1 MLFGRIEKNEWR
13 RTDPWNLKWY
23 QFPVL
28 EQLVDIY
35 SCIETITNEKAKN
48 IALVAFSDIL
58 RKSSNASSK
67 YPNVM
72 YDKNSNTK
80 ALPAKAFLESLRQV
94 INSALS
100 LSQIVGT
107 GKDVCIFQQSN
118 LRLPIDDGTIDAI
131 ISHPPYIAAIPYA
144 EYGSLS
150 LQWFGYDIKELDA
163 ALTGGKRHSKQ
174 VVSRFAAD
182 YEKYFA
188 ESYRV
193 LKNSRYMFLM
203 VGNPTAHGE
212 RVNLYEMTVTFVQN
226 AGFEH
231 ITIAIR
237 QGSNRRG
244 NKMGEEY
251 LVFFYKD

>member
-1 MLFGRIEKNEWR
+1 M
-13 RTDPWNLKWY
+13 
-23 QFPVL
+23 
-28 EQLVDIY
+28 
-35 SCIETITNEKAKN
+35 
-48 IALVAFSDIL
+48 
-58 RKSSNASSK
+58 
-67 YPNVM
+67 
-72 YDKNSNTK
+72 
-80 ALPAKAFLESLRQV
+80 
-94 INSALS
+94 S

-131 ISHPPYIAAIPYA
+131 ISHPSYIAAIPYA

-150 LQWFGYDIKELDA
+150 LQWFGYDIKKLDA
-163 ALTGGKRHSKQ
+163 ALTGEKRHSKQ

-231 ITIAIR
+231 ITTAIR